1 MGWGTQAAGRML
13 VSSGDLLLLPA
24 HGMGYSGC
32 GQNVSIQRGSPSVT
46 GTWDGVL
53 RLGAEC

>member
-1 MGWGTQAAGRML
+1 ML

-24 HGMGYSGC
+24 HGMWDSGW
-32 GQNVSIQRGSPSVT
+32 GQNVSIQWGSPSVT
-46 GTWDGVL
+46 GTWDVGL